1 MENNRKNFGYVWKA
15 LAVVAMACIFF
26 LMPVRA
32 EAASRRIP
40 NGEKMAKVGEVYLSR
55 TTDNGYSDSWD
66 GQYGGIYIY
75 HSSPKT
81 VFYKST
87 SKNGAKTAI
96 ATINKVVT
104 FAVSD
109 GKYIYYDG
117 GTFSKENKNHVTYI
131 YKMSIATGKRK
142 CLAKL
147 TAKNCSVIQ
156 NYGWYKRYAC
166 FIQRKNDGH
175 DLLVMNPSP
184 VVMRVDLKTG
194 EIKKAK
200 VDSKV
205 KGIGVN
211 NAAYGSRC
219 LLYQYPTGDPGSLAT
234 VEKFEFG
241 YLDVVDLK
249 QYTITKK
256 APASGQMYY
265 GNVLSPNVQGRYVYF
280 FEQTAGGGA
289 RAVRYDLE
297 THKRKYLSG
306 ELPNFVGTNN
316 GLYEAQK
323 GIVTAK
329 YAQYRYDNYYD
340 PEKETFDW
348 RYTFATGK
356 LTKVKKAV

>member
-1 MENNRKNFGYVWKA
+1 MENNRKNFGYVWKV

-55 TTDNGYSDSWD
+55 TTDNGYSATDD
-66 GQYGGIYIY
+66 GIFYS
-75 HSSPKT
+75 SSPKT
-81 VFYKST
+81 VFYKSN

-175 DLLVMNPSP
+175 GSLVMNPSP

-205 KGIGVN
+205 KGIEAN
-211 NAAYGSRC
+211 NAAYGSRY
-219 LLYQYPTGDPGSLAT
+219 LLYQYPTGAPGSLAT

-256 APASGQMYY
+256 APASGQSYY
-265 GNVLSPNVQGRYVYF
+265 GYLLYPNIQGRYVYF

-289 RAVRYDLE
+289 KAVRYDLE
-297 THKRKYLSG
+297 THKRNDLSG

-316 GLYEAQK
+316 TTDDAQI

-329 YAQYRYDNYYD
+329 YAQYRYYSMNK
-340 PEKETFDW
+340 PEKVENFDW

-356 LTKVKKAV
+356 LTKVKKAVGM